1 MPMSLT
7 IDYMYAVPVC
17 ALLIVATLCMR
28 FFRHRQLP
36 IHQNKIFAVT
46 LLYSF
51 PYLALMTAQAALFQN
66 VDRVK
71 GAVVVLVSLV
81 YYIVQPLLA
90 SLLLA
95 YVLTVTRKRKS
106 NDLSMSLVVTFYGVI
121 FVFLTPV
128 GVGTRGYFAI
138 TESGVTRGSLIWAIH
153 GAFIFAAGFT
163 AVMAFRYRKTLR
175 EGVFR
180 TLMGLSLLTA
190 GSVVAEIFFPQ
201 MLLSGFALAMGLLL
215 IYFVLDKTE
224 EVQDPTTGLLNI
236 DAMTN
241 FIDELILQEYSYS
254 VVIVKVENLK
264 RINSVFGYSIGNRT
278 LKSVAEFFDSFSPD
292 IRSKRKQPEV
302 ETTESA
308 EPTEEKTLSAKC
320 GDGRA
325 MDTALPDVWAFRLL
339 SNQFAIVC
347 ASKLDQ
353 DILIDKVRARFKEP
367 FEVLGMELRLIETIV
382 EIRETS
388 SFASGADLCKVV
400 ELVLPTVPKGDIV
413 TIDEQKLEDISR
425 QVSIE
430 KELSRAIDSESF
442 DIHLQPVFDVASSK
456 FTMAEALVRFEHSQY
471 GPLSPAEFMPIA
483 EMRGLAALIDEQ
495 VLRKVCAFVRDRN
508 AKSVLGLEKIG
519 VNVALTDL
527 AMPSYPKKVDAILKE
542 YDVPHDMI
550 VFEISET
557 ATEASLMLVERNIEI
572 LSTEGYGFA
581 LDNFGATG
589 GNTSFVRALPFDYVK
604 FDRAMLA
611 DAMESKRDQ
620 IVLENAIDL
629 MRKMDVKT
637 VVAGAETVKEA
648 DLATSCSVD
657 FIQGAYYSRPLPPD
671 LFVSYVKL
679 SNHEMRKRGGKKIIF
694 VQD

>member
-17 ALLIVATLCMR
+17 ALLIVTTLCVR
-28 FFRHRQLP
+28 FFRRRQLP
-36 IHQNKIFAVT
+36 IRQNKLFAIT

-51 PYLALMTAQAALFQN
+51 PCLALMTAQAALFRN
-66 VDRVK
+66 VGEVK
-71 GAVVVLVSLV
+71 GTVVVMVSLI
-81 YYIVQPLLA
+81 YHIIQPLLA

-95 YVLTVTRKRKS
+95 YVLTVTRKMKI
-106 NDLSMSLVVTFYGVI
+106 NDLSMSLVVTFYGLV
-121 FVFLTPV
+121 FAFLTPI
-128 GVGTRGYFAI
+128 GVGSKGYFTI
-138 TESGVTRGSLIWAIH
+138 TDDGVIRGPLVWATYCT
-153 GAFIFAAGFT
+153 FLFAAGFA

-175 EGVFR
+175 EGIFR
-180 TLMGLSLLTA
+180 TLLGLSLLTL
-190 GSVVAEIFFPQ
+190 GSVVTEIFFPQ
-201 MLLSGFALAMGLLL
+201 MLFSGFALAMGLLL
-215 IYFVLDKTE
+215 VYFVLDKPE
-224 EVQDPTTGLLNI
+224 EVLDPTTGLLNI

-278 LKSVAEFFDSFSPD
+278 LKSVADFFASFSPD
-292 IRSKRKQPEV
+292 IRCKEKKEKQENDPADP
-302 ETTESA
+302 SA
-308 EPTEEKTLSAKC
+308 PKTLSSKC
-320 GDGRA
+320 GDGRT

-353 DILIDKVRARFKEP
+353 DTLIDKVRARFKEP

-382 EIRETS
+382 EIRETG

-430 KELSRAIDSESF
+430 KELSRAIDSECF

-456 FTMAEALVRFEHSQY
+456 FTMAESLVRFEHSQY

-495 VLRKVCAFVRDRN
+495 VLRKVCAFIRDRK
-508 AKSVLGLEKIG
+508 AQSVLGLEKIS

-527 AMPSYPKKVDAILKE
+527 AMPSYPKKIDAILKE

-572 LSTEGYGFA
+572 LSNEGYGFA

-604 FDRAMLA
+604 FDRTMLM
-611 DAMESKRDQ
+611 DAMDSKRDQ

-629 MRKMDVKT
+629 MRKMNVKT
-637 VVAGAETVKEA
+637 VIAGAETIKEA
-648 DLATSCSVD
+648 DLATNCSVD